1 MQNFRIVRIVS
12 GLASFASYEE
22 VPYEE
27 VPYEEVPYEEAPY
40 EEVPYEEVPYWG
52 SHCQWCIQTVIVTC
66 GCNAVSEQSAQ
77 IRQAVS
83 HVNAS
88 LDIVAMA
95 KHGGSSFH

>member
-1 MQNFRIVRIVS
+1 MFYGSSLEVP
-12 GLASFASYEE
+12 YEE
-22 VPYEE
+22 VPYEEDPYEE
-27 VPYEEVPYEEAPY
+27 VPYEEVPYEELP
-40 EEVPYEEVPYWG
+40 
-52 SHCQWCIQTVIVTC
+52 SCQVDFCVTL